1 MTGTDMNAE
10 GDMIARC
17 LRGEASAWDALFDEH
32 YAATARFVFQLAPD
46 LTPDDVEDITQ
57 ETFLSVIRNLEAFG
71 GSSRLSTWIFRI
83 AANKAHDHRSR
94 SKAVK
99 RGGGQM
105 LLSLQATD
113 PVTGLGLDPASPAP
127 GPDQCVLQQERWLL
141 LRKSLDD
148 LEPPCR
154 EILELRYFAELS
166 YDEIGQALRVNAKT
180 VSSRLSRCL
189 DRLESIATTLFER
202 TDRETER
209 RSAV

>member
-10 GDMIARC
+10 GEMIARC
-17 LRGEASAWDALFDEH
+17 LRGEAPAWDTLFGEY
-32 YAATARFVFQLAPD
+32 YAATARFIFQLASD
-46 LTPDDVEDITQ
+46 FTRDDVEDITQ
-57 ETFLSVIRNLEAFG
+57 ETFLSVVRNLEAFG

-83 AANKAHDHRSR
+83 AANKAHDHRAR

-99 RGGGQM
+99 RGGGQT
-105 LLSLQATD
+105 LLSLQETD
-113 PVTGLGLDPASPAP
+113 PVTGVGLDPASPVL
-127 GPDQCVLQQERWLL
+127 GPDQWVLQQERWRL
-141 LRKSLDD
+141 LRKSMDE

-166 YDEIGQALRVNAKT
+166 YEEIGLALRVNAKT

-189 DRLESIATTLFER
+189 DRLETTATTVFDR
-202 TDRETER
+202 NDRETER